1 MGEHGAAAPPR
12 MQGGDVNVHKLLSA
26 ASAGDC
32 GQLGELLRADLSL
45 LTRTG
50 AEGRSVLHCAVAKRQ
65 LVAVKYLLGRWDA
78 GPHLLS
84 TVDDGGN
91 TPLHLFCGPEP
102 LLLLLLHAGAPPPVD
117 VRNSRGLI
125 PQQVAANALG
135 LDAAGSAAL
144 FKRLRVG
151 VEMSWDE
158 RTLLAFLPSSPLR
171 RQPRESRFWWMRI
184 NKADL
189 AAACA
194 VVTAVGCFCVKPTAG
209 AAVSLGVLAL
219 EFGLLRL
226 RKKLSSQ
233 SVALLLCLG
242 VAALVALT
250 LAFSLVPQLTRKHR
264 VYLAGLIGSYA
275 HLILV
280 GPSRTVGGAAEA
292 RQYWAAL
299 EGQPPPA
306 ARAMPP
312 GFCPRSEAV
321 RTPRSKYSPLSQG
334 LVPVMDH
341 DCAFVGCA
349 IGEGNHRAF
358 VLFLVSAVACLLVFL
373 RRANDYM
380 RAHPDLPD
388 LDRRAFVVGLNIDI
402 GLLGFLTWLIGSQIW
417 SIELNYTHAELDRW
431 SKEHPNEV
439 PPSKW
444 WSEKTEWSAY
454 MPHDRGRFRNTWD
467 WLCAQRAM
475 VAAEREAEQDA
486 AS

>member
-1 MGEHGAAAPPR
+1 
-12 MQGGDVNVHKLLSA
+12 MQDGDLVVNKLLAA

-32 GQLGELLRADLSL
+32 GRLGELLRANPSL

-50 AEGRSVLHCAVAKRQ
+50 ADGRSVLHCAVAKRQ
-65 LVAVKYLLGRWDA
+65 LVTVKYLLGCWDA

-84 TVDDGGN
+84 TVDACGN
-91 TPLHLFCGPEP
+91 TPLHLLCGSEH

-117 VRNSRGLI
+117 VRNSSGLL
-125 PQQVAANALG
+125 PQQVAAKALG
-135 LDAAGSAAL
+135 LDAAGAAAL
-144 FKRLRVG
+144 FQRLRAG
-151 VEMSWDE
+151 VDLCRDE
-158 RTLLAFLPSSPLR
+158 RTLLSFLPSSPLR

-184 NKADL
+184 KSADF

-194 VVTAVGCFCVKPTAG
+194 AVTAVGCFCVQPIAG
-209 AAVSLGVLAL
+209 AAVSMGMLAL

-226 RKKLSSQ
+226 RDKLSSQ
-233 SVALLLCLG
+233 SVALLLCLS
-242 VAALVALT
+242 VAALVTLT

-264 VYLAGLIGSYA
+264 VYLACLIGSYA

-280 GPSRTVGGAAEA
+280 GPSLTVGGPADA

-299 EGQPPPA
+299 EEQPSPA
-306 ARAMPP
+306 TTAMPP
-312 GFCPRSEAV
+312 GFCPRSEAI

-380 RAHPDLPD
+380 RACPDMPD

-402 GLLGFLTWLIGSQIW
+402 GLLGFLAWLIGSQIW

-431 SKEHPNEV
+431 SKEHPNAV

-444 WSEKTEWSAY
+444 FSEKDEWSAY
-454 MPHDRGRFRNTWD
+454 MPHDDGRWRNTWD

-475 VAAEREAEQDA
+475 VAAERAAPQDA
-486 AS
+486 AARR